1 MFKNAIVRIPGSN
14 FAEGL
19 TSVDLG
25 SPHYDRVLHQHSC
38 YCEALRECGLT
49 ITTLD
54 ADLNH
59 PDSTFVED
67 TAVLTPRAAILT
79 RPGAPSREGEVTA
92 MRDTIRRFF
101 PTTLEIEAPGTL
113 DGGDICEA
121 ENHFFLG
128 LSHRTNEEGA
138 RQLAIHLASL
148 GYTSSV
154 IDVRGMTRIL
164 HLKSG
169 ISYIGDN
176 TLVVIDE
183 IAEND
188 LVRSYKLIRVAAEE
202 SYAANCV
209 RVNERVLVAMGYP
222 RLTSKLVAN
231 GFNPLVLEMSEFQ
244 KMDGGLSCLSLR
256 FQETTAARPYGLP
269 LLSRP
274 DD

>member
-1 MFKNAIVRIPGSN
+1 LFKNAIVRIPGRN

-25 SPHYDRVLHQHSC
+25 FPHYDRVLQQHSC

-67 TAVLTPRAAILT
+67 TAVLTQRAAILT

-92 MRDTIRRFF
+92 IRRTIGSFF
-101 PTTLEIEAPGTL
+101 PAVLEIEAPGTL
-113 DGGDICEA
+113 DGGDICET
-121 ENHFFLG
+121 ENHFFIG
-128 LSHRTNEEGA
+128 LSHRTNEHGA
-138 RQLAIHLASL
+138 RQLAAHLASQ

-154 IDVRGMTRIL
+154 IDVRSMTSIL

-183 IAEND
+183 MAED
-188 LVRSYKLIRVAAEE
+188 ELFRSYKLIRVSAEE

-209 RVNERVLVAMGYP
+209 RVNERVLVATGYP
-222 RLTSKLVAN
+222 HLTAKLAAC
-231 GFNPLVLEMSEFQ
+231 GFNPLPLEMSEFQ

-256 FQETTAARPYGLP
+256 F
-269 LLSRP
+269 
-274 DD
+274 